1 MVLDWFVDR
10 IIKFSS
16 EGYSCLYFS
25 KLIADSNMEAGKAD
39 IVCITVSDSSTVDIW
54 SIEKVVGSKN
64 INDASSENSLSSAKS
79 SLERAFWGLGLQE
92 AVEMIHGKSI
102 IIENMNLEAW
112 NDKSFTPFNGSVLCS
127 WFHRGFCIIVN
138 NFIV

>member
-1 MVLDWFVDR
+1 
-10 IIKFSS
+10 
-16 EGYSCLYFS
+16 
-25 KLIADSNMEAGKAD
+25 MEAGKAD

-64 INDASSENSLSSAKS
+64 INDASSENSLSSANS

-112 NDKSFTPFNGSVLCS
+112 NDKLFTPFNCSVLCS
-127 WFHRGFCIIVN
+127 WLTFHRGFCII
-138 NFIV
+138 ILIL